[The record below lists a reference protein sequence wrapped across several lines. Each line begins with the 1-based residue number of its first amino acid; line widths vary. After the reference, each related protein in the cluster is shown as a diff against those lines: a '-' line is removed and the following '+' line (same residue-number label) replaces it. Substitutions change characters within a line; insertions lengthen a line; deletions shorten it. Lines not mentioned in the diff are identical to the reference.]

1 VTNGTFSNRR
11 LLAGTALPFLSML
24 AFASPAAA
32 QGSVNPPPNTPTNG
46 QQASPNATQIDD
58 TQSPAPVVNQNE
70 QPGQDQT
77 IVVTGTLFRSTTSAT
92 VSPITVITEQTL
104 DQRGINTIQDA
115 IQSLAS
121 NNGPALT
128 NSFGPNGAFAGG
140 ASAVSLRGL
149 STSSTLVLFDG
160 QRAAYYPLA
169 DDGTRNF
176 VDLNT
181 IPDDVVER
189 IEVLRDGA
197 SSTYGADA
205 IAGVVNIITRRSF
218 NGVRARAEAGISQD
232 GSNPTQRLSLTAG
245 VGDLDTNGIN
255 AYVSG
260 FYFHQG
266 ITYNSELPYPFNSS
280 DKTGVCQGTD
290 CGPNNVIG
298 SRNPLTGAPRFATLI
313 PYDSYVQAINP
324 ATNTVVPG
332 ARFQLLNPAAGC
344 QYGPG
349 YTLTAAELAANPAFP
364 ALNCTVDPLNE
375 FGVVTPNIERFGG
388 TVRVTA
394 RLADNA
400 EGYFM
405 ANFQQSTVSYTGFP
419 QPVRAGANTGILFPA
434 FSTASGPSAAL
445 APGSA
450 ELRLP
455 VYVCPGGVPSAIGN
469 NGCTAASPGAI
480 LNPNNPFAA
489 QGFTARI
496 YARPFLEP
504 TFNETRSRVY
514 RAAAGVSGTLW
525 DNWNYR
531 VDATA
536 MHTDLNRHY
545 ENYLYINNLLTAIA
559 QGTINLVNPQ
569 LNTQAQLD
577 YVAPTL
583 DTTAQSDLYAIQATL
598 GTTLFQIG
606 GRDVQFGFGGQIRY
620 EGVNAPS
627 ANDDNNGPTQ
637 RYFTLNAFG
646 TQGHRTVYGAFFEL
660 QVPILDI
667 LEVNASGRY
676 DSYSSG
682 QSHFSPKIGV
692 KFTPIPEIALRA
704 TYSQGFRIPSFAEAN
719 ALPTTG
725 FVSTNSANF
734 TNAFLNQYTIPGNNQ
749 GPGGT
754 VLQCSTTTFGN
765 ANVCPAYV
773 RTNSYGQTTLASPN
787 LQPEE
792 SESFTLGAIFNP
804 IHNFTVTV
812 DYYDIKK
819 TGAITQ
825 PSNAPALLA
834 YYSCTAA
841 QVNGGTCPIPAGYTV
856 IPGAPDATGVY
867 PGATPII
874 GFVQSQLV
882 NSDTIRARGVDV
894 AAVARFN
901 FGHDMRFTSSLE
913 ASYILELSTTFP
925 DGTKERY
932 EGTLGNYNLTSG
944 SGTPRVRGTW
954 QNTLEWGP
962 VTMTGTLNYV
972 SGYNKSAE
980 DQGSVAG
987 DCTLRTGLYVTCDTP
1002 EYITADLTTQFRVN
1016 DNFTFYFNVINLLD
1030 ELPPFDDRASY
1041 GNQYYNFVQGGNGI
1055 FGRQFRAGVRVN
1067 F

>member
-32 QGSVNPPPNTPTNG
+32 QGSINPPPNTPTNG
-46 QQASPNATQIDD
+46 QQASPNATEIDD
-58 TQSPAPVVNQNE
+58 SQSPAPVVNQNE
-70 QPGQDQT
+70 QPGQDQN

-92 VSPITVITEQTL
+92 VSPITVVTEQTL
-104 DQRGINTIQDA
+104 DARGINTIQDA

-149 STSSTLVLFDG
+149 STNSTLVLFDG

-169 DDGTRNF
+169 DDGSRNF

-181 IPDDVVER
+181 IPDDIVER

-232 GSNPTQRLSLTAG
+232 GANPTQRISMTAG

-255 AYVSG
+255 AYISG

-266 ITYNSELPYPFNSS
+266 ETRNSQLDAPFNSS
-280 DKTGVCQGTD
+280 NLTGVCNGTV
-290 CGPNNVIG
+290 CGPDNRAN
-298 SRNPLTGAPRFATLI
+298 FANGFV
-313 PYDSYVQAINP
+313 PYDTIVRPYNP
-324 ATNTVVPG
+324 ATNTAVPG
-332 ARFQLLNPAAGC
+332 SRFQLLSPAAGC
-344 QYGPG
+344 RLGENVP
-349 YTLTAAELAANPAFP
+349 YTTAQVNANLTLPTAF
-364 ALNCTVDPLNE
+364 NCVTDPFNAY
-375 FGVVTPNIERFGG
+375 GVVTPEIERFGG
-388 TVRVTA
+388 SARVTA
-394 RLADNA
+394 KLGDTA

-405 ANFQQSTVSYTGFP
+405 VNFQQATVGYDGPP
-419 QPVRAGANTGILFPA
+419 QNVRAAANTGILFPA
-434 FSTASGPSAAL
+434 FSTASGPSPAL

-455 VYVCPGGVPSAIGN
+455 VYICPTGVPSAIGN
-469 NGCTAASPGAI
+469 NGCTAATPGAI

-496 YARPFLEP
+496 LGRPLSNLN
-504 TFNETRSRVY
+504 TYNETRSRVY

-525 DNWNYR
+525 DNWDYR
-531 VDATA
+531 IDATG
-536 MHTDLNRHY
+536 MHTDLNRRAEGY
-545 ENYLYINNLLTAIA
+545 FYINNLLTAIA

-569 LNTQAQLD
+569 NNSQAQLD
-577 YVAPTL
+577 FVAPDSNIL
-583 DTTAQSDLYAIQATL
+583 AQSDLYSIQASL

-620 EGVNAPS
+620 ESVNAPS
-627 ANDDNNGPTQ
+627 GNPDYNGPTQ
-637 RYFTLNAFG
+637 RYFSFNAFG
-646 TQGHRTVYGAFFEL
+646 TVGNRTVYGAFFEINA
-660 QVPILDI
+660 PILDI

-704 TYSQGFRIPSFAEAN
+704 TYSQGFRIPSFGEAN

-725 FVSTNSANF
+725 FVTAGAGNF
-734 TNAFLNQYTIPGNNQ
+734 TNSFLAQYTIPGQ
-749 GPGGT
+749 T
-754 VLQCSTTTFGN
+754 VGVCSTATFTN
-765 ANVCPAYV
+765 AAVCPAYV
-773 RTNSYGQTTLASPN
+773 RTFSYGQTTLASPN

-792 SESFTLGAIFNP
+792 SRSYTLGAILNP
-804 IHNFTVTV
+804 IRNLTLTV
-812 DYYDIKK
+812 DYYDIEK
-819 TGAITQ
+819 TGAITT

-834 YYSCTAA
+834 YYSCSAA
-841 QVNGGTCPIPAGYTV
+841 QINANTCPIPAGYTV
-856 IPGAPDATGVY
+856 IPGAPDVSGNY
-867 PGATPII
+867 PNASPVV

-882 NSDTIRARGVDV
+882 NSDTIRARGIDV

-901 FGHDMRFTSSLE
+901 LGNDIRFTSSLE
-913 ASYILELSTTFP
+913 GSYILELSTTFQ
-925 DGTKERY
+925 DGRKERY
-932 EGTLGNYNLTSG
+932 EGTLGNFNLTSG

-962 VTMTGTLNYV
+962 VNLTGTLNYV

-980 DQGSVAG
+980 DQGDVAG
-987 DCTLRTGLYVTCDTP
+987 DCGEIGGNPDYRTCDTP
-1002 EYITADLTTQFRVN
+1002 EYFTFDMTTQVRVN
-1016 DNFTFYFNVINLLD
+1016 DNFTFYFNVLNLLD
-1030 ELPPFDDRASY
+1030 ELPPFDNVASY
-1041 GNQYYNFVQGGNGI
+1041 GRQYYNYVQGGNGI